1 MLTPVAAL
9 DPVLVSGSTVSR
21 ATLHN
26 EEEIARKDIRIGD
39 TVIVEK
45 AGEVIPAV
53 VNVRKDLRT
62 GSEKKFRMPIKCPE
76 CGSAVVKDA
85 AQVAVRCVNAQC
97 PAQVRRR
104 IEHFASRGAMDIE
117 GLGEMMVTQLVK
129 ARLVR
134 DVADIYML
142 DASKLSQLERTGEKS
157 IRNLLDA
164 IERSKTRPLWRLIF
178 GLGILHVG
186 ETSSRELAAHF
197 QSIEALMNASA
208 EELQR
213 IPDVGEVV
221 GASIHQFFQEPHN
234 RDLIARLKKAGLKP
248 TVEPRKTSD
257 SAITG
262 TTWVITGTLSQPRDE
277 IAELIISRAGRV
289 SGSVSKKT
297 TYLLA
302 GDEAGGKL
310 EKAKKLGVKI
320 IDEKAFRRMLESS
333 S

>member
-1 MLTPVAAL
+1 
-9 DPVLVSGSTVSR
+9 
-21 ATLHN
+21 
-26 EEEIARKDIRIGD
+26 
-39 TVIVEK
+39 
-45 AGEVIPAV
+45 
-53 VNVRKDLRT
+53 LRT